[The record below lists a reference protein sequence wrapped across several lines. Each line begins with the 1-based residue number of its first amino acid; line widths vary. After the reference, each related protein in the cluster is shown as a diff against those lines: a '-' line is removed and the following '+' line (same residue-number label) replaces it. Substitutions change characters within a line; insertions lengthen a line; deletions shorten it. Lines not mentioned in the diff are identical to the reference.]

1 MEPMSVGAEFMR
13 TFDVQLAQS
22 QKQKDAVFTI
32 RHQVYC
38 DELNWEAR
46 QQTQL
51 ERDEYDAHSIHC
63 LLQHKP
69 SKEYIGCI
77 RLIIPSPH
85 SSLTLPSQDQYGGY
99 LKTSLLLPLL
109 QSGTLSECSRLA
121 LLPDVRRK
129 NIKDYR
135 QDEPGTVSQPASQH
149 TQLMSVSLYFCCI
162 ALAKLH
168 GCRGTLL
175 LASPKLSRHLKMLG
189 LTLTRLSEDI
199 EHRGCRAVYH
209 FDTHEF
215 KAQQLRSDVLSELYQ
230 AVERRL
236 CQQLNN
242 TELACELS

>member
-1 MEPMSVGAEFMR
+1 MESMSVGAEFMR

-22 QKQKDAVFTI
+22 QKQKDAVFYI

-38 DELNWEAR
+38 DELSWEAR

-51 ERDEYDAHSIHC
+51 ERDEYDNHSIHC

-69 SKEYIGCI
+69 SKQYVGCI

-121 LLPDVRRK
+121 LLPEVRRQ
-129 NIKDYR
+129 NNNSYR
-135 QDEPGTVSQPASQH
+135 QGEASTLLQLTYQH

-162 ALAKLH
+162 ALAKAH
-168 GCRGTLL
+168 QCRGTLL
-175 LASPKLSRHLKMLG
+175 LANSKLTKHLKMLG

-215 KAQQLRSDVLSELYQ
+215 KAQQLRSDVLSDLYL

-236 CQQLNN
+236 SQQLNN